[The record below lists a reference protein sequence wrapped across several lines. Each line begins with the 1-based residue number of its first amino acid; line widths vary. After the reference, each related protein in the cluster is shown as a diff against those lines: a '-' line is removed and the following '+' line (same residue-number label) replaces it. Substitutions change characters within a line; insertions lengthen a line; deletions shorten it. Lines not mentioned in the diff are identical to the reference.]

1 MGDNAKVVNS
11 RRGRPPGRSDA
22 RERVI
27 EAAKTVFMEVGY
39 ARASLRMIAQL
50 AGVSHSVVN
59 YHFGSKQGLFGEVM
73 SLTLTPSQVLGEAL
87 RQRPGETPAMLARRF
102 VGTVVTV
109 WDDAHLSDPF
119 VAMLREAMA
128 EESMR
133 SNVAEFMER
142 EVLAVV
148 ATRIGGP
155 DATVRAAGVGMCIAG
170 LVMGRYLL
178 RVGPLVALSKEE
190 IVRVLAPMV
199 AVHLR

>member
-1 MGDNAKVVNS
+1 M
-11 RRGRPPGRSDA
+11 
-22 RERVI
+22 
-27 EAAKTVFMEVGY
+27 FMEVGY

-50 AGVSHSVVN
+50 AGVSHSLVN

-73 SLTLTPSQVLGEAL
+73 SLTLMPSQVLGEAL

-102 VGTVVTV
+102 VGTVVTA
-109 WDDAHLSDPF
+109 WDDAHFSDPF